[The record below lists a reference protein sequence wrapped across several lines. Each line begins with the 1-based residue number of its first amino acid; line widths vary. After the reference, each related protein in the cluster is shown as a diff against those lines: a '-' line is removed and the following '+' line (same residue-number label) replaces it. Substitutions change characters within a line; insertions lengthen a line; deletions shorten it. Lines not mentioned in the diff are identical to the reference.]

1 MVYFLEKILPYDIYY
16 IIRELLISNYINKII
31 TIKLWNTQLIIDKY
45 NKDNK
50 NIFIN
55 LYFKERIEHIYI
67 NIINL
72 YNNYYIKYNIKKYHI
87 SYDNLLLLNDILNIC
102 SVYIDGNNFSHNNNR
117 NTYKKLSNIIKTI
130 KYIV

>member
-1 MVYFLEKILPYDIYY
+1 MVYFLEKILPCDIYY
-16 IIRELLISNYINKII
+16 IIIEILISNYINKII
-31 TIKLWNTQLIIDKY
+31 IIKLWNTKLIIDNYIKAT
-45 NKDNK
+45 K

-55 LYFKERIEHIYI
+55 LYFKDQIEHIYI

-87 SYDNLLLLNDILNIC
+87 SYDNLLLLNNILNIC
-102 SVYIDGNNFSHNNNR
+102 HVYIDGNNLSSNNK
-117 NTYKKLSNIIKTI
+117 NTYNKLSNIIKTI

>member
-45 NKDNK
+45 NKDTK

-55 LYFKERIEHIYI
+55 LYFKDQIEHIYI

-72 YNNYYIKYNIKKYHI
+72 YNNYYIKYNIKKYNI
-87 SYDNLLLLNDILNIC
+87 SYDNLLLLNNIVNIC
-102 SVYIDGNNFSHNNNR
+102 SVYIDGNNFSPNNNK
-117 NTYKKLSNIIKTI
+117 NTYTKLFNIIKTI
-130 KYIV
+130 KCIV

>member
-16 IIRELLISNYINKII
+16 IIREILISNYINKII
-31 TIKLWNTQLIIDKY
+31 TIKLWNTQLIIDNYIKVT
-45 NKDNK
+45 K

-55 LYFKERIEHIYI
+55 LYFKDQIEHIYI

-87 SYDNLLLLNDILNIC
+87 SYDNLLLLNNILNIC
-102 SVYIDGNNFSHNNNR
+102 HVYIDGNNLSPNNK
-117 NTYKKLSNIIKTI
+117 NTYNKLSNIIKTI